1 LLPLSDVMKW
11 LFIPGKSAETISYR
25 NKKTILL
32 IVRNLRNSKMPK
44 QNSLVEPILHHWKQV
59 TTVRAI
65 MKKPKKNI
73 RLWMIL
79 ITTDSLKSAIST
91 KMFKILLE
99 RMTASTILSTSRY
112 SWIVQGWDRRE
123 IESSSELIQKRNSC
137 REVQEEEDKW
147 FENSFCMFDMD
158 ESCGFI
164 SFLKWENENWSCYF
178 RQFSNKI

>member
-1 LLPLSDVMKW
+1 
-11 LFIPGKSAETISYR
+11 
-25 NKKTILL
+25 
-32 IVRNLRNSKMPK
+32 MPK

-91 KMFKILLE
+91 KMFKKLLE

-137 REVQEEEDKW
+137 REVQEEEDK
-147 FENSFCMFDMD
+147 
-158 ESCGFI
+158 
-164 SFLKWENENWSCYF
+164 
-178 RQFSNKI
+178 